1 MKVTLLTLAAAL
13 SACSSTTAPARHQ
26 SSDLPLAPAMTM
38 PATELSPSIYELP
51 IELVDSRSRVIG
63 LDVARGK
70 PVLVTMFYASCSVAC
85 PLIISEVDQV
95 IEELPAD
102 ARGDVQ
108 VLLVSFDAERDTPE
122 KLGSLARERK
132 LDDARWTLATAND
145 ADARALA
152 AVLGIKYRKL
162 ANGEF
167 AHGSTIVVLDAE
179 GHPVARTD
187 SLGQRAPL
195 LAGLTAR

>member
-1 MKVTLLTLAAAL
+1 
-13 SACSSTTAPARHQ
+13 
-26 SSDLPLAPAMTM
+26 
-38 PATELSPSIYELP
+38 
-51 IELVDSRSRVIG
+51 
-63 LDVARGK
+63 
-70 PVLVTMFYASCSVAC
+70 
-85 PLIISEVDQV
+85 LIISEVDQV

-122 KLGSLARERK
+122 KLSSLARERK

>member
-95 IEELPAD
+95 IE
-102 ARGDVQ
+102 VQ

-122 KLGSLARERK
+122 KLSSLARERK